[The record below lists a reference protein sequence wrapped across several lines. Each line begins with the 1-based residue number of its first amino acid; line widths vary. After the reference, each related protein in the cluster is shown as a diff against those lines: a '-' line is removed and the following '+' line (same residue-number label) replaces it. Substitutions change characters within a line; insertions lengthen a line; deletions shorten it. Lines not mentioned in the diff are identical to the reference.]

1 MTSMIRSHVE
11 SGVDGSG
18 TSVNFLLFGA
28 IANCQC
34 NCAMDS
40 LWSTPHQFFLLNSCQ
55 CQTSYYIASTNRI
68 WLKKAV
74 GLCHMSHLPKCRA
87 LADQGS
93 KYSRVSLSGA
103 MWAAMLM
110 IDSTMQSLNYMP
122 VNRTPGAL
130 FASWIALIETYTHI
144 YYICMEICDFP
155 TF

>member
-1 MTSMIRSHVE
+1 MWSAGSMGAGRPWIFYSSE
-11 SGVDGSG
+11 LLPIA
-18 TSVNFLLFGA
+18 SVTVQWILFDPFL
-28 IANCQC
+28 IAKI
-34 NCAMDS
+34 
-40 LWSTPHQFFLLNSCQ
+40 FLLNSCQ
-55 CQTSYYIASTNRI
+55 CQTSSYIASTNRI

-93 KYSRVSLSGA
+93 KYSRVTLSGA